1 MAVKQIVKRP
11 IIEINRD
18 LCNGCGLCT
27 TACAEN
33 ALVLDDENKAVLMK
47 EIYCDGLGACLDV
60 CPTGAL
66 KVVEREVEA
75 YDAAASVEHVKNTR
89 GDDAARNVHGYE
101 DVVSES
107 SKPAAAPAPHAHGG
121 CPGTMARE
129 IKREQQA
136 ASAAPASGSYKAPSE
151 LTQWPVQL
159 KLVSPMAPYFSECD
173 LLIAA
178 DCTAFTLGSFHQ
190 DLLQGKKVVIACPKL
205 DDIDGYVEK
214 LAAIIGQNTVY
225 SLTVAIM
232 SVPCCTGLLR
242 IAEEAVAQ
250 SGKAIAIKK
259 VVVDVGGEII

>member
-1 MAVKQIVKRP
+1 MTVAQSVKRP
-11 IIEINRD
+11 IIEINRE

-66 KVVEREVEA
+66 TITEKEVVA
-75 YDAAASVEHVKNTR
+75 YDAAASIKHVKETR
-89 GDDAARNVHGYE
+89 GEEAARNVHGYE
-101 DVVSES
+101 EVVKE
-107 SKPAAAPAPHAHGG
+107 KTAAPVHRG
-121 CPGTMARE
+121 CPGTLARE
-129 IKREQQA
+129 IKREQ
-136 ASAAPASGSYKAPSE
+136 AAPAGVQQSGTFKAPSE

-159 KLVSPMAPYFSECD
+159 KLVSPAAPYFNECD

-190 DLLQGKKVVIACPKL
+190 DLLKGKKAVIACPKL
-205 DDIDGYVEK
+205 DDINGYVEK
-214 LAAIIGQNTVY
+214 IAAIISQNTVY

-232 SVPCCTGLLR
+232 SVPCCTGLQR
-242 IAEEAVAQ
+242 IVEEAVAK
-250 SGKAIAIKK
+250 SGKNIAIKK

>member
-1 MAVKQIVKRP
+1 MAVTQSVKRP
-11 IIEINRD
+11 IIEINRE

-27 TACAEN
+27 TACAED

-66 KVVEREVEA
+66 KIIEREVAA
-75 YDAAASVEHVKNTR
+75 YDASASIEHVMKTR
-89 GDDAARNVHGYE
+89 GEEAAKNVHGYE
-101 DVVSES
+101 DAVQK
-107 SKPAAAPAPHAHGG
+107 KPEAAVHRG

-129 IKREQQA
+129 IKREQ
-136 ASAAPASGSYKAPSE
+136 AAPAVPQQAGTFKASSE

-159 KLVSPMAPYFSECD
+159 KLVSPSAPYFNECD

-190 DLLQGKKVVIACPKL
+190 DLLKGKKAVIACPKL
-205 DDIDGYVEK
+205 DDIEGYVDK
-214 LAAIIGQNTVY
+214 IAAIISQNTVY

-232 SVPCCTGLLR
+232 SVPCCTGLMQ
-242 IAEEAVAQ
+242 IAEEAVAR
-250 SGKAIAIKK
+250 SGKAIAIRK
-259 VVVDVGGEII
+259 VVVDVGGEIL

>member
-1 MAVKQIVKRP
+1 MVTRP

-66 KVVEREVEA
+66 KVVEREVAA
-75 YDAAASVEHVKNTR
+75 YDAEASVEHVKKTR
-89 GDDAARNVHGYE
+89 GEDAARNVHGYE
-101 DVVSES
+101 EVASDNGKS
-107 SKPAAAPAPHAHGG
+107 APEAGSRTPQAHHGG

-129 IKREQQA
+129 IKREQHNS
-136 ASAAPASGSYKAPSE
+136 SAAPASGSYKAPSE

-190 DLLQGKKVVIACPKL
+190 DLLKGKKAVIACPKL
-205 DDIDGYVEK
+205 DDIEGYVEK
-214 LAAIIGQNTVY
+214 LAAIIGQNTIY

-232 SVPCCTGLLR
+232 SVPCCSGLMR
-242 IAEEAVAQ
+242 IAEEAVAR
-250 SGKAIAIKK
+250 SGKNIAIRK